1 MLNNAFQNAG
11 VRGDKKFYIEN
22 ENNFLDDYPEDK
34 PYYAISSS
42 NLFKCQQNCNAY
54 IQNWDTNTIIIF
66 IDLKWKFTYYWHIF
80 HMSYL

>member
-22 ENNFLDDYPEDK
+22 ENNFLDDCPEDK
-34 PYYAISSS
+34 PYYAVSST

-54 IQNWDTNTIIIF
+54 IQN
-66 IDLKWKFTYYWHIF
+66 
-80 HMSYL
+80 